1 MKMLLAR
8 HSLFCLAV
16 PELVLGC
23 QSIVHDGARA
33 KSLDFLDPEGG
44 GDLGLVPINKLEP
57 LRK

>member
-16 PELVLGC
+16 PELVLDC

-33 KSLDFLDPEGG
+33 KSPYFLDPEGG
-44 GDLGLVPINKLEP
+44 SRVSENQ
-57 LRK
+57 